1 MLRRQMLGA
10 GAALA
15 VTPLM
20 ISRAVAQDLAP
31 EKQPMIALGSYCKL
45 TTQVAQERS
54 GATSVQTFAGLK
66 VVEQNAIAEAF
77 GAANS
82 PSLMTQ
88 EQSDKLEMLRAADD
102 ASFDMMY
109 VDGQIEAHEQGLA
122 IAQDYS
128 ASGGDPM
135 AQGAAMIAV
144 PSIETHPVM
153 LRSIRASIA

>member
-15 VTPLM
+15 VAPLM

-31 EKQPMIALGSYCKL
+31 EKQPMIALGTYSKL
-45 TTQVAQERS
+45 TSQVAQERS
-54 GATSVQTFAGLK
+54 GATSVQTFAGLE
-66 VVEQNAIAEAF
+66 VAEQNAIAEAF
-77 GAANS
+77 GAADS
-82 PSLMTQ
+82 PPLLTQ
-88 EQSDKLEMLRAADD
+88 EQSEKLEMLRGADD

-128 ASGGDPM
+128 TSGDDPM

-144 PSIETHPVM
+144 PSIETHLVM
-153 LRSIRASIA
+153 LRSIRASMA